1 MAELADLIIK
11 RQAQLEDLRLPWER
25 LWQDIADYVVP
36 VRANIKSESKGTNR
50 ATKIYDGSPLAAL
63 ELFADGLHG
72 YLVSP
77 SIQWFRLK
85 MADPRLNA
93 IPEVKEWLQE
103 TEKTLYSAFQRSNFY
118 TTMGEFFIDAGSI
131 GTSTIY
137 SEEYWPEN
145 TTVSK
150 ILFHTRHCAEICIA
164 ENEQGI
170 VDTVYRKYKIQARQ
184 AAKKFGKENLSL
196 SLQNALEKNPFTE
209 FEFIHALFPREERQL
224 GKLNAKNK
232 PFASYWLQLEG
243 KKMVLESG
251 YDSNPFSVWRYRKA
265 SNEVYGRSPA
275 STALSDIIGLNLISK
290 TLLKAAEL
298 SVEPAY
304 NVPSELLG
312 KVRILP
318 RGMNYYDDE
327 KRVISPVLSGI
338 NFPVGIDREDKKREI
353 IQDHFKV
360 DFFLMLS
367 RAERQM
373 TATEIIERQGEKAA
387 VLGTA
392 IGRLNYE
399 CLDPTIDRTFDIE
412 YNAGRIDDPPDIL
425 LEQPGA
431 RIDVDYMG
439 PLAQA
444 QKRLFQTQG
453 IIRSLEG
460 LKPILDVNPDSAD
473 IVDWDDTARQVLE
486 SYGMPQK
493 TIRSMDEVLGIREAR
508 AQFQKQQLTM
518 ENMERII
525 QQSKTVA
532 EVDDLSGGKL
542 SEAIKNLAGNV

>member
-444 QKRLFQTQG
+444 QRRLFQTQG

>member
-1 MAELADLIIK
+1 MAELADLLIK
-11 RQAQLEDLRLPWER
+11 RQSQLEELRNPWER

-36 VRANIKSESKGTNR
+36 IRANIKSESKGTNR

-131 GTSTIY
+131 GTATIY

-150 ILFHTRHCAEICIA
+150 ILFHTRHCSEICIA
-164 ENEQGI
+164 ENEQGV

-184 AAKKFGKENLSL
+184 AAKKFGKENLSH

-209 FEFIHALFPREERQL
+209 FEFIHALFPREEREQ

-298 SVEPAY
+298 SVEPSY
-304 NVPSELLG
+304 NVPSELIG

-318 RGMNYYDDE
+318 RGMNYYEDE
-327 KRVISPVLSGI
+327 KRIISPILSGI
-338 NFPVGIDREDKKREI
+338 HFPAGIDREDKKREI

-399 CLDPTIDRTFDIE
+399 CLDPTIDRVFDIE

-425 LEQPGA
+425 LEQSGA

-453 IIRSLEG
+453 ITRSLEG
-460 LKPILDVNPDSAD
+460 LIPILKINPDTAD
-473 IVDWDDTARQVLE
+473 IVDWDDTARQILE

-518 ENMERII
+518 ETMERII

-532 EVDDLSGGKL
+532 EADNLSGGKL
-542 SEAIKNLAGNV
+542 SDAIKNLPENV

>member
-298 SVEPAY
+298 SVEPSY
-304 NVPSELLG
+304 NVPSELMG
-312 KVRILP
+312 KVRIRP